1 MTLTLGLLWTSCNED
16 RPLRTLPVY
25 GMQDEQ
31 NKSNH
36 TIGSFSFIDQNGDTV
51 TDKDYSNKIYV
62 TDFFFT
68 TCRSICPVM
77 TTQMQRVFEH
87 YKSNPDVM
95 FLSYSVNP
103 EYDTPAVL
111 KEYADKHHADAKKWH
126 FVTGN

>member
-1 MTLTLGLLWTSCNED
+1 MSCISCKRLWSIPALEWLLILMTLTLGLLWTSCNED

-62 TDFFFT
+62 ADFFFT

-87 YKSNPDVM
+87 DKSNPDVM
-95 FLSYSVNP
+95 FLS
-103 EYDTPAVL
+103 
-111 KEYADKHHADAKKWH
+111 
-126 FVTGN
+126 